1 MKLRARTFR
10 AVGIIAVFS
19 IAASPAQAQQDTP
32 ASPITVPST
41 PEAPAVAPH
50 PYGPGEKLV
59 YDLAVGGAKV
69 GTGSMSLVQGE
80 MIRGRETYHSTF
92 DIKGGFLF
100 FKVNDRLESWF
111 EPATAT
117 THRFY
122 QLINEG
128 SYHKERFFEIFPD
141 SAKLHQRGFEPKE
154 SVPEPLDDASFFYF
168 VRTVPL
174 NVGETYTY
182 SRYFRPEKNPV
193 IVKVLRREKI
203 TVDAGT
209 FNTIVLQPIIKSG
222 GLFAE
227 GGEALIWVTDDDRR
241 IMVQL
246 RAKMPVVRTLDLF
259 LKSYTPPTNRQST
272 PPG

>member
-1 MKLRARTFR
+1 MIIRARFVR
-10 AVGIIAVFS
+10 AVGIIAVLS
-19 IAASPAQAQQDTP
+19 IAVPSARAQQESP
-32 ASPITVPST
+32 ASPITESVPPLPS
-41 PEAPAVAPH
+41 VR
-50 PYGPGEKLV
+50 PYGVGEKLV

-69 GTGSMSLVQGE
+69 GTGSMAIVGNE
-80 MIRGRETYHSTF
+80 VIDGHDTFHSIF

-117 THRFY
+117 SHRFY

-128 SYHKERFFEIFPD
+128 SYHKERYFEIYPD
-141 SAKLHQRGFEPKE
+141 SAKLHQRGFEMKE
-154 SVPEPLDDASFFYF
+154 SVRDALDDASFFYF

-174 NVGETYTY
+174 VIGETYTY
-182 SRYFRPEKNPV
+182 TRYFRPEKNPV

-203 TVDAGT
+203 KVDAGT
-209 FNTIVLQPIIKSG
+209 FDTIVLQPIIKSG

-227 GGEALIWVTDDDRR
+227 GGEALIWVTNDDRR

-246 RAKMPVVRTLDLF
+246 RAKMPVLRSLDLF
-259 LKSYTPPTNRQST
+259 LKSYTPPTI

>member
-1 MKLRARTFR
+1 VINRARIFR
-10 AVGIIAVFS
+10 AVGIMAVLS
-19 IAASPAQAQQDTP
+19 TAMRAAHAQQDTP
-32 ASPITVPST
+32 ASPIT
-41 PEAPAVAPH
+41 ENAQPARVVR
-50 PYGPGEKLV
+50 PYGVGEKLV

-69 GTGSMSLVQGE
+69 GTGTMSIIAGE
-80 MIRGRETYHSTF
+80 AIEGHDTFHSIF

-111 EPATAT
+111 EPASAT
-117 THRFY
+117 SHRFY
-122 QLINEG
+122 QRINEG
-128 SYHKERFFEIFPD
+128 NYHKERYFEIYPD
-141 SAKLHQRGFEPKE
+141 SAKLHQRGFEQKE
-154 SVPEPLDDASFFYF
+154 SVHDPLDDASFFYF

-174 NVGETYTY
+174 VIGETYTY

-246 RAKMPVVRTLDLF
+246 RAKMPVLKTLDLF
-259 LKSYTPPTNRQST
+259 LKSYTPPTI

>member
-1 MKLRARTFR
+1 VTIRARAFR
-10 AVGIIAVFS
+10 AVGVIAVLS
-19 IAASPAQAQQDTP
+19 MAVTAARAQQDAP
-32 ASPITVPST
+32 ASPIAEHAP
-41 PEAPAVAPH
+41 APAVAP
-50 PYGPGEKLV
+50 PYGIGEKLV

-69 GTGSMSLVQGE
+69 GTGSMTIVDSESINGHD
-80 MIRGRETYHSTF
+80 TYHSVF
-92 DIKGGFLF
+92 EIKGGFLF

-111 EPATAT
+111 EPLSATS
-117 THRFY
+117 HRFY
-122 QLINEG
+122 QLLNEG
-128 SYHKERFFEIFPD
+128 SYHKSRYFEIFPER
-141 SAKLHQRGFEPKE
+141 AMLHQRGFEEKP

-174 NVGETYTY
+174 EIGQTYTFT
-182 SRYFRPEKNPV
+182 RYFRPEKNPV
-193 IVKVLRREKI
+193 IVKVLRRE
-203 TVDAGT
+203 TVKLDAGT

-246 RAKMPVVRTLDLF
+246 KAKLPVLRTLDLF
-259 LKSYTPPTNRQST
+259 LKSYTPPTN

>member
-1 MKLRARTFR
+1 MLRARSFR
-10 AVGIIAVFS
+10 AVGIIAVLS
-19 IAASPAQAQQDTP
+19 IAATQAPAQQETP
-32 ASPITVPST
+32 ASPITVPAT
-41 PEAPAVAPH
+41 PEAAPH

-69 GTGSMSLVQGE
+69 GTGSMALVQGE
-80 MIRGRETYHSTF
+80 EIDGHETYHTTF

-111 EPATAT
+111 EPASAT
-117 THRFY
+117 SHRFH

-128 SYHKERFFEIFPD
+128 SYHKERYFEIYPD
-141 SAKLHQRGFEPKE
+141 SAKLHQRGFEQKE

-174 NVGETYTY
+174 NIGETYTY
-182 SRYFRPEKNPV
+182 TRYFRPEKNPV

-246 RAKMPVVRTLDLF
+246 RAKMPVLRSLDLF
-259 LKSYTPPTNRQST
+259 LKSYTPPAS
-272 PPG
+272 PPH

>member
-1 MKLRARTFR
+1 MTIRARIFR
-10 AVGIIAVFS
+10 AVGLVTVLS
-19 IAASPAQAQQDTP
+19 MTVTAARAQQDTP
-32 ASPITVPST
+32 TSPISENAP
-41 PEAPAVAPH
+41 APAVEP
-50 PYGPGEKLV
+50 PYGIGEKLV

-69 GTGSMSLVQGE
+69 GTGSMTIVDSESINGHD
-80 MIRGRETYHSTF
+80 TYHSVF
-92 DIKGGFLF
+92 EIKGGFLF

-111 EPATAT
+111 EPNSATS
-117 THRFY
+117 HRFY
-122 QLINEG
+122 QLLNEG
-128 SYHKERFFEIFPD
+128 SYHKDRYFEIYPER
-141 SAKLHQRGFEPKE
+141 AMLHQRGFEEKE

-182 SRYFRPEKNPV
+182 TRYFRPDKNPV
-193 IVKVLRREKI
+193 IVKVLRREKVK
-203 TVDAGT
+203 VDAGT

-246 RAKMPVVRTLDLF
+246 RAKMPVLRTLDLF
-259 LKSYTPPTNRQST
+259 LKSYTPPTI

>member
-1 MKLRARTFR
+1 VTLRARTFR
-10 AVGIIAVFS
+10 AIGIIAVLS
-19 IAASPAQAQQDTP
+19 MAATAARAQQDTP
-32 ASPITVPST
+32 ASPITES
-41 PEAPAVAPH
+41 ARPAVAR
-50 PYGPGEKLV
+50 PYGIGEKLV

-69 GTGSMSLVQGE
+69 GSGSMTIVDSESINGHD
-80 MIRGRETYHSTF
+80 TFHSVF
-92 DIKGGFLF
+92 EIKGGFLF

-111 EPATAT
+111 EPNSATS
-117 THRFY
+117 HRFY
-122 QLINEG
+122 QLLNEG
-128 SYHKERFFEIFPD
+128 SYHKDRYFEIYPER
-141 SAKLHQRGFEPKE
+141 AMLHQRGFEEKE

-182 SRYFRPEKNPV
+182 TRYFRPDKNPV
-193 IVKVLRREKI
+193 IVKVLRREKVK
-203 TVDAGT
+203 VDAGT

-246 RAKMPVVRTLDLF
+246 RAKMPVLRTLDLF
-259 LKSYTPPTNRQST
+259 LKSYTPPTI

>member
-1 MKLRARTFR
+1 MIRARIFR
-10 AVGIIAVFS
+10 AVGFVAVLS
-19 IAASPAQAQQDTP
+19 IAAASVRAQQDTP
-32 ASPITVPST
+32 ASPIIANASP
-41 PEAPAVAPH
+41 PALPR
-50 PYGPGEKLV
+50 PYGIGEKLV

-69 GTGSMSLVQGE
+69 GSGTMSIIAGE
-80 MIRGRETYHSTF
+80 SIDGHDTFHSIF
-92 DIKGGFLF
+92 AIQGGFLF
-100 FKVNDRLESWF
+100 YKVNDRLESWF
-111 EPATAT
+111 EPETAT
-117 THRFY
+117 SHRFY
-122 QLINEG
+122 QLLNEG
-128 SYHKERFFEIFPD
+128 SYHKERYFDIYPD
-141 SAKLHQRGFEPKE
+141 SAKLHQRGFEQKE
-154 SVPEPLDDASFFYF
+154 SVREPLDDASFFYF

-182 SRYFRPEKNPV
+182 TRYFRPDKNPV

-203 TVDAGT
+203 KVEAGT

-246 RAKMPVVRTLDLF
+246 RAKMPVLRSLDLF
-259 LKSYTPPTNRQST
+259 LKSYTPPTI

>member
-1 MKLRARTFR
+1 MKLPARSFR
-10 AVGIIAVFS
+10 AVGIIAVLS
-19 IAASPAQAQQDTP
+19 IAAFHAAAQQDTQS
-32 ASPITVPST
+32 SPITAPT
-41 PEAPAVAPH
+41 PASNAAR

-69 GTGSMSLVQGE
+69 GTGTMSLFPGE
-80 MIRGRETYHSTF
+80 QIDGHDTYHSVF

-111 EPATAT
+111 EPGSAT
-117 THRFY
+117 THRFH

-141 SAKLHQRGFEPKE
+141 SAMLHQRGFEPKA
-154 SVPEPLDDASFFYF
+154 SVHEPLDDASFFYF

-174 NVGETYTY
+174 NVGETYTFT
-182 SRYFRPEKNPV
+182 RYFRPEKNPV
-193 IVKVLRREKI
+193 IVKVLRRE
-203 TVDAGT
+203 TVKVEAGT

-246 RAKMPVVRTLDLF
+246 RAKMPVLRSLDLF
-259 LKSYTPPTNRQST
+259 LKSYTPPTI

>member
-1 MKLRARTFR
+1 MLRARSFR
-10 AVGIIAVFS
+10 AVGIIAVLS
-19 IAASPAQAQQDTP
+19 IAAITVRAQHDAP
-32 ASPITVPST
+32 ASPITVPA
-41 PEAPAVAPH
+41 APAAPAATPR
-50 PYGPGEKLV
+50 PYGPGEKLE

-69 GTGSMSLVQGE
+69 GTGSMSLTEGE
-80 MIRGRETYHSTF
+80 EINGRATYHSTF

-128 SYHKERFFEIFPD
+128 SYHKERYFEIYPD

-154 SVPEPLDDASFFYF
+154 SVPQPLDDASFFYF

-182 SRYFRPEKNPV
+182 TRYFRPEKNPV

-203 TVDAGT
+203 KVEAGS

-246 RAKMPVVRTLDLF
+246 RAKMPVVRSLDLF
-259 LKSYTPPTNRQST
+259 LTSYTPPTT

>member
-1 MKLRARTFR
+1 MNRARILR
-10 AVGIIAVFS
+10 AVGTIAVLS
-19 IAASPAQAQQDTP
+19 IAATSARAQQDTP
-32 ASPITVPST
+32 TSATPVPAE
-41 PEAPAVAPH
+41 PAPAPARPS
-50 PYGPGEKLV
+50 YGPGEKLV

-69 GTGSMSLVQGE
+69 GTGSMSLIAGE
-80 MIRGRETYHSTF
+80 SIHGRDTYHSIF

-111 EPATAT
+111 EPTTAT
-117 THRFY
+117 SHRFY

-128 SYHKERFFEIFPD
+128 SYHKERYFDIYPD

-154 SVPEPLDDASFFYF
+154 SVRDALDDASFFYF

-174 NVGETYTY
+174 KVGETYTY
-182 SRYFRPEKNPV
+182 HRYFRPEKNPV

-203 TVDAGT
+203 KVEAGT

-227 GGEALIWVTDDDRR
+227 GGEALIWVSDDDRR
-241 IMVQL
+241 IMVQM

-259 LKSYTPPTNRQST
+259 LKSYTPPTT
-272 PPG
+272 PPPS

>member
-1 MKLRARTFR
+1 MINRARILR
-10 AVGIIAVFS
+10 AVGIIAVLS
-19 IAASPAQAQQDTP
+19 TAMRAAQAQQETP
-32 ASPITVPST
+32 ASPIT
-41 PEAPAVAPH
+41 ENAPPAPLVR
-50 PYGPGEKLV
+50 PYGVGEKLV

-69 GTGSMSLVQGE
+69 GTGSMSIIAGE
-80 MIRGRETYHSTF
+80 AIEGHDTFHSIF

-111 EPATAT
+111 EPASAT
-117 THRFY
+117 SHRFY
-122 QLINEG
+122 QRINEG
-128 SYHKERFFEIFPD
+128 NYHKERYFEIYPD
-141 SAKLHQRGFEPKE
+141 SAKLHQRGFEQQE
-154 SVPEPLDDASFFYF
+154 SVHDPLDDASFFYF

-174 NVGETYTY
+174 VIGETYTY
-182 SRYFRPEKNPV
+182 NRYFRPEKNPV

-241 IMVQL
+241 LMVQL
-246 RAKMPVVRTLDLF
+246 RAKMPVLRSLDLF
-259 LKSYTPPTNRQST
+259 LKSYTPPTI

>member
-1 MKLRARTFR
+1 VTLRARTFR
-10 AVGIIAVFS
+10 AIGIIAVLS
-19 IAASPAQAQQDTP
+19 MAATAARAQQDTP
-32 ASPITVPST
+32 ASPITES
-41 PEAPAVAPH
+41 ARPAVAR
-50 PYGPGEKLV
+50 PYGIGEKLV

-69 GTGSMSLVQGE
+69 GSGSMTIVDSESINGHD
-80 MIRGRETYHSTF
+80 TFHSVF
-92 DIKGGFLF
+92 EIKGGFLF

-111 EPATAT
+111 EPNSATS
-117 THRFY
+117 HRFY
-122 QLINEG
+122 QLLNEG
-128 SYHKERFFEIFPD
+128 SYHKDRYFEIYPER
-141 SAKLHQRGFEPKE
+141 AMLHQRGFEEKE

-182 SRYFRPEKNPV
+182 TRYFRPDKNPV
-193 IVKVLRREKI
+193 IVKVLRREKVK
-203 TVDAGT
+203 VDAGT

-246 RAKMPVVRTLDLF
+246 RAKMPVLRTLDLF
-259 LKSYTPPTNRQST
+259 LKSYTPPTI
-272 PPG
+272 PPR